1 MRPISYGFRGK
12 NVNVLKLISRSNPKR
27 QPSQPRWE
35 RLSNPGDQQMPLSTC
50 TSGASLRFWLVCFL
64 LVTAGTCTSRVDES
78 CGDDGA
84 APVDPCRVQMPV
96 GAAWRLPSR
105 DCWAA
110 RGAIETKS
118 SSLTVLTRAPM
129 QQIVFR
135 GELLTTPPYTA
146 PLSVNR
152 NRLCDG
158 SQSGGGACHYSVT
171 RSVLRGLQLV
181 DHNFTFNPPNAS
193 FHGEVIWALA
203 GTGACAAAASSKRAR
218 PAGEVFI
225 VAGPNTLDVAECG
238 DVDIDLLVVPSQWVK
253 DRVAKGRRVVSLY
266 AGVDTDF
273 WKPGTP
279 WESRTRQRILLY
291 DKSRVSDGSL
301 SRC

>member
-1 MRPISYGFRGK
+1 
-12 NVNVLKLISRSNPKR
+12 
-27 QPSQPRWE
+27 
-35 RLSNPGDQQMPLSTC
+35 
-50 TSGASLRFWLVCFL
+50 
-64 LVTAGTCTSRVDES
+64 
-78 CGDDGA
+78 
-84 APVDPCRVQMPV
+84 
-96 GAAWRLPSR
+96 
-105 DCWAA
+105 
-110 RGAIETKS
+110 
-118 SSLTVLTRAPM
+118 M
-129 QQIVFR
+129 QHIVFR

-146 PLSVNR
+146 PLPVDH

-181 DHNFTFNPPNAS
+181 GHNFTFNPPNAS

-238 DVDIDLLVVPSQWVK
+238 DVDLLVVPSQWVK
-253 DRVAKGRRVVSLY
+253 DRVAKGRTHFNAVTPARRVVSLY